1 MKQILIMLC
10 AALSVWIHS
19 VKATDV
25 LFINPG
31 HSSESFWQD
40 VDSFN
45 RSSAK
50 TLGLTISTYHANR
63 DHIAM
68 IEHLEQ
74 RVREDNLPRY
84 ILLVNEKQ
92 AALKMLDVLENQ
104 FVYVQLILNDLTPH
118 QKNTLSPY
126 WRQYLLP
133 SIIPDNNFAGF
144 KTTESLF
151 EKGEQIPGQIAIIAG
166 DRATPASIMRS
177 RGALDFIHLQPK
189 LELTQVIYGDWREKL
204 AYRQTK
210 VLLRRYPE
218 LRYVWTANDLMAFG
232 AIRAIEES
240 PKVLGR
246 DIFISTVNTSNR
258 VLKALQE
265 GKVSVLAG
273 GHFAAGGLALFM
285 IQQHAQ
291 GKVVTWPVE
300 LPLFRLIEPE
310 TDLFQRL
317 LESNWQGMSFES
329 LGIKPISVH
338 VSRLQPDNS

>member
-1 MKQILIMLC
+1 MRQILIMLC
-10 AALSVWIHS
+10 VVLSVCVYS
-19 VKATDV
+19 AKAADV

-31 HSSESFWQD
+31 YPTESFWQD

-45 RSSAK
+45 LNSAE
-50 TLGLTISTYHANR
+50 TLGLTLSTYHANR

-68 IEHLEQ
+68 IEYLEQ

-92 AALKMLDVLENQ
+92 AALKMLNVLENQ
-104 FVYVQLILNDLTPH
+104 FVYVQLILNDLTPQ
-118 QKNTLSPY
+118 QKSTLSPY

-144 KTTESLF
+144 TTAESLF
-151 EKGEQIPGQIAIIAG
+151 EKGERAAGQIAIIAG

-177 RGALDFIHLQPK
+177 RGALDFIQLQPK

-210 VLLRRYPE
+210 VLLRRYPK

-232 AIRAIEES
+232 AIKAIEES
-240 PKVLGR
+240 SKRLGK
-246 DIFISTVNTSNR
+246 DIFISTVNTSHR
-258 VLKALQE
+258 VLKALQA

-285 IQQHAQ
+285 IKQHAQ
-291 GKVVTWPVE
+291 GKAVTWPME

-317 LESNWQGMSFES
+317 LDSNWQGMSFES

-338 VSRLQPDNS
+338 ASRLPSDNS